1 VRQPR
6 QPVDLGRIAHLVR
19 NEYILDTGACEDFG
33 LRDLLAADPNCP
45 AELLLQAQHVDG
57 LVHLP
62 VRTVAHVMGP
72 GIVAHLADVALER
85 IEIENQARRLDLIL
99 GHAGNGRDIIS
110 DLATGEFGLD
120 VHVFSLRIA

>member
-1 VRQPR
+1 
-6 QPVDLGRIAHLVR
+6 
-19 NEYILDTGACEDFG
+19 
-33 LRDLLAADPNCP
+33 
-45 AELLLQAQHVDG
+45 
-57 LVHLP
+57 
-62 VRTVAHVMGP
+62 MGP

-120 VHVFSLRIA
+120 VHVVSILIASF

>member
-1 VRQPR
+1 VLLGGCRELGDIRQIIDAHDDACAVARQPR
-6 QPVDLGRIAHLVR
+6 QPVDLGWIAHLVR
-19 NEYILDTGACEDFG
+19 HEYILDTGACEDLG

-62 VRTVAHVMGP
+62 MRTVAHVMGP

-99 GHAGNGRDIIS
+99 
-110 DLATGEFGLD
+110 
-120 VHVFSLRIA
+120 